1 MLYWGASLFGPGLGL
16 RDYSLQDHQR
26 AAAGSAGSAGAAG
39 AAGPAAGEAGPSD
52 AYLALHRVIPLA
64 RVLVA
69 PLQVRRPQP

>member
-26 AAAGSAGSAGAAG
+26 AAAGSAG